1 MNTALQIRPLS
12 AHIGAEI
19 SGIDLGRELDAETIA
34 ALHAA
39 WLEHVVLVFRGQQMG
54 EPEQRRF
61 AACFGTVGERARP
74 AGRRPEGMDYDGAFM
89 LVGNIRDENGNYA
102 GSLPDGELWFHHDM
116 SYVAEPHKATVLY
129 AIDIPSTG
137 GNTKYADMYKAYDNV
152 PEELKQKLAGRKALQ
167 VYDFAMTG
175 RVDIDKGI
183 DGIKHQWQP
192 VFVRHPETG
201 RTALYVSRLMTAQ
214 IEGLERAESDAIL
227 EQLFDISE
235 DPSIVYEHVWT
246 PGDLLMWDNRCSIHA
261 RTDFPTGER
270 RLLRRCTVEGGAAI
284 AA

>member
-1 MNTALQIRPLS
+1 MSLTITPTSAAL
-12 AHIGAEI
+12 GAEI
-19 SGIDLGRELDAETIA
+19 AGIDLGREMDAETVA

-39 WLEHVVLVFRGQQMG
+39 WLENIVLIFRGQTMG

-74 AGRRPEGMDYDGAFM
+74 VGRRPEGADYDGAFM
-89 LVGNIRDENGNYA
+89 LVGNIRDENGEYA

-116 SYVAEPHKATVLY
+116 SYVAEPHKATILY
-129 AIDIPSTG
+129 AIDVPRTG
-137 GNTKYADMYKAYDNV
+137 GNTKFNDMYKAYDNL
-152 PEELKQKLAGRKALQ
+152 PDALRQKLADRKALQ
-167 VYDFAMTG
+167 VYDYAMTG

-183 DGIKHQWQP
+183 DGIRHEWQP

-201 RTALYVSRLMTAQ
+201 RTALYVSRLMTAK

-227 EQLFDISE
+227 EQLFDITE
-235 DPSIVYEHVWT
+235 DASIVYEHVWS

-261 RTDFPTGER
+261 RTDFPPEER
-270 RLLRRCTVEGGAAI
+270 RLLRRCTVEGSATIPA
-284 AA
+284 